1 MGKMPPLQEIVEK
14 CKQGL
19 LDIQAK
25 TNELVFNS
33 GNLNYMTEYDRF
45 IRKIYESAKE
55 NVLAEDIGRVYSLI
69 QGGERTARKKE
80 GEYISYKEAVELWG
94 ESDRTNGKRVLGKS
108 GYKYRIKKA
117 VDEKQI
123 GVRKRHKRIISVNK
137 NDLSNLLH

>member
-1 MGKMPPLQEIVEK
+1 MPPLQEIVEK
-14 CKQGL
+14 CKQEL

-33 GNLNYMTEYDRF
+33 GNLNYMTEYDGL

-55 NVLAEDIGRVYSLI
+55 NVLTDDIGRVYSLI
-69 QGGERTARKKE
+69 QGRERTVKRSK

-94 ESDRTNGKRVLGKS
+94 ESDRTNGERVLGKS

-117 VDEKQI
+117 ADEKQI
-123 GVRKRHKRIISVNK
+123 GIRKRHKRIIAVNK